1 MVREVGAALRPGFEA
16 VYEALDPE
24 LLEEEDELGAAI
36 LASLDEGIAMARKA
50 EQMIVA
56 EDDGESSST
65 TS

>member
-1 MVREVGAALRPGFEA
+1 MVREVGKALRPGFEA
-16 VYEALDPE
+16 VYEALDPK

-36 LASLDEGIAMARKA
+36 LASLEEGIAMAGEA
-50 EQMIVA
+50 EEMIA